1 MLPRRPPWNESLA
14 FDIWFDSGKMNDG
27 FDSHNGLD
35 SHDSHN
41 GHDALEGHDAAMY
54 QEIAS
59 YTVVINAIRPACRK
73 FSHPK
78 NQCPSSENRWINAGN
93 PHNGHDKFFAPRQTG
108 KGLILS
114 EEFFLA
120 DISIPF
126 FTFGSADIRFAEREL
141 VWGDLHGCKSLTN
154 NQAGGTFQRKGI
166 CDGSPRRQ

>member
-59 YTVVINAIRPACRK
+59 YTVVINAMRPACRRL
-73 FSHPK
+73 SHPK
-78 NQCPSSENRWINAGN
+78 NQCPCSENRWINPGN
-93 PHNGHDKFFAPRQTG
+93 HRNVHNR
-108 KGLILS
+108 
-114 EEFFLA
+114 
-120 DISIPF
+120 F
-126 FTFGSADIRFAEREL
+126 FTPLG
-141 VWGDLHGCKSLTN
+141 
-154 NQAGGTFQRKGI
+154 QAGKVLHL
-166 CDGSPRRQ
+166 